1 MNTAS
6 FRPEL
11 RQSVRIEFGDDEPGL
26 EGYSVRQFL
35 TFVLLVFFGF
45 RPLLGQN
52 SERYSACLSN
62 ASTQAAMR
70 ACASGEAERVDAE
83 LNSIYQR
90 LLLKA
95 GGRPAIVEK
104 IRALQRAWAAYR
116 DAYIEATY
124 PAEDKQTAYGSIFPM
139 EADLLRAK
147 LTRQHIEALKD
158 LLKQHDSIQ

>member
-1 MNTAS
+1 
-6 FRPEL
+6 
-11 RQSVRIEFGDDEPGL
+11 
-26 EGYSVRQFL
+26 
-35 TFVLLVFFGF
+35 
-45 RPLLGQN
+45 
-52 SERYSACLSN
+52 
-62 ASTQAAMR
+62 MR